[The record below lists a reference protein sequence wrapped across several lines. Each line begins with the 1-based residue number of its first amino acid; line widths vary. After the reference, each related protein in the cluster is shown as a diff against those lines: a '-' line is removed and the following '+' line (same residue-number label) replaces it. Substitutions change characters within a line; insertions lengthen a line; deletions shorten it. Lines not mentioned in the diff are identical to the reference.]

1 MAYEEYDYYNEPAGE
16 SKSLKE
22 SLYEILYG
30 LQDKNKL
37 RETGEGISR
46 VRQALPGV
54 SESVARGA
62 IAAVPGSI
70 GDISDF
76 ARTYAPEIMEKKF
89 GKERFFPTTREI
101 LNYVPRMT
109 PSHEGATT
117 LEDVASVISPGIG
130 GVAKDVALLTKNR
143 PLGLSIMGPESK
155 LWNPEMEFQ
164 ARKMEAKG
172 ATPEEIKQATGLAR
186 GLDTQWR
193 SELSDQFT
201 AMKQKGNSFSEQYM
215 AAKDIEPLQVRLIKA
230 EEAKYGRSPPKLH
243 EMTDQEL
250 FDYTNFRQAE
260 IKEHDRLSKAPVTV
274 KDVFDAPE
282 LIEAY
287 PFLGDIKVKV
297 GSGHGGVKGS
307 YNIKNNELTIAAHLS
322 PQEARSVMLHELT
335 HAIQTKEGMNVGG
348 NPRDMAKWLKEESE
362 ARMALAQEKLDDLD
376 VRIAERRALGI
387 SDDDL
392 LQQKFYATNDLNE
405 AKKLGERDAYAEY
418 KRLAGEAEARMVQ
431 ARMDLSESQLRENYP
446 YAEGKYG
453 LDMDPDLTLQAKYDP
468 KIFNGPASSEERPF
482 AVSTRVP
489 TAVKATENA
498 LEQSLLSD
506 YKAFKSDPKAFEHN
520 VDLIKQYPN
529 LALKSKNAEVNAEK
543 FVEHIKDNLL
553 YLHDKVP
560 ADTRARSK
568 LWYEGANKIANN
580 MAKDYGIS
588 EPAASGILAVLSPQ
602 KDWFMNV
609 SLGERVAS
617 TLAHK
622 QGFKWDGAMSDIANE
637 IYGKPQYKPLLDAI
651 QGKRLEELKDP
662 LEKAIWIRTYDQAH
676 NPREHFVVTPEGDF
690 SGLRTK
696 ANGEPAKT
704 GWGSNNEIAKAI
716 SIFDNPTRENISARL
731 GGEHKVRN
739 FYMNIYDP
747 YSAAG
752 HTTID
757 THAVAAGLLRPLS
770 GNTREVSHNFGSNF
784 PGEVGPKNSAF
795 TGKGGTYGLYHEGY
809 QRAAKERGILPREMQ
824 SITWEAVR
832 GLFPD
837 TFKNAKN
844 AQAIEDIWKKH
855 KSGKISVDEAREQIL
870 EKAGGINEPEWKQ

>member
-1 MAYEEYDYYNEPAGE
+1 MANEYDQFNEPAT
-16 SKSLKE
+16 SDISLKDA
-22 SLYEILYG
+22 LYNILNG
-30 LQDKNKL
+30 FQDKEKL
-37 RETGEGISR
+37 RETGEGLTR
-46 VRQALPGV
+46 LRQSLPGV
-54 SESVARGA
+54 AESVGRGA

-70 GDISDF
+70 GDVSEF
-76 ARTYAPEIMEKKF
+76 ARTWAPEVMEKKF
-89 GKERFFPTTREI
+89 GKDRFFPTTREI
-101 LNYVPRMT
+101 LDYIPRMT
-109 PSHEGATT
+109 PTHEGANT
-117 LEDVASVISPGIG
+117 LEDVSAAISPGIG
-130 GVAKDVALLTKNR
+130 GVTKDLALLTKGK

-155 LWNPEMEFQ
+155 LWKPEMEFQ

-172 ATPEEIKQATGLAR
+172 ATPEEIKQTTGMAR

-193 SELSDQFT
+193 QELSDFWST
-201 AMKQKGNSFSEQYM
+201 MKQKGNSFSDQYM
-215 AAKDIEPLQVRLIKA
+215 AAKDIDPLSVHILKA

-243 EMTDQEL
+243 EMTDQQL
-250 FDYTNFRQAE
+250 FDYTNFRQDL
-260 IKEHDRLSKAPVTV
+260 IKEHDKLSKAPVLV
-274 KDVFDAPE
+274 KDVFEHPE
-282 LIEAY
+282 LLEAY
-287 PFLGDIKVKV
+287 PELGDIKVKV

-307 YNIKNNELTIAAHLS
+307 YNVKTNELTLAAHLT
-322 PQEARSVMLHELT
+322 PEEARSTMLHELT

-348 NPRDMAKWLKEESE
+348 NPQDMAKWLKEESTK
-362 ARMALAQEKLDDLD
+362 RMDLAQVKLNELD
-376 VRIAERRALGI
+376 AKIAERRANGI

-392 LQQKFYATNDLNE
+392 LQQKFHATNELND
-405 AKKLGERDAYAEY
+405 AKKLGERNPYNEY
-418 KRLAGEAEARMVQ
+418 RRLAGEAEARMVQ
-431 ARMDLSESQLRENYP
+431 ERRDLTEAQLHETYP
-446 YAEGKYG
+446 YAEGKHG
-453 LDMDPDLTLQAKYDP
+453 LDINPDETIQAKYDP
-468 KIFNGPASSEERPF
+468 EIFNGPAKSEEKPF

-489 TAVKATENA
+489 TAVKATEDA
-498 LEQSLLSD
+498 LKESLLSN

-520 VDLIKQYPN
+520 IDLIKQYPN

-543 FVEHIKDNLL
+543 FVEHVKDNLL
-553 YLHDKVP
+553 YLHDQVP

-622 QGFKWDGAMSDIANE
+622 QGFKWDSAMSDVANE
-637 IYGKPQYKPLLDAI
+637 IYGKPQYKPLLDAVK
-651 QGKRLEELKDP
+651 GKRLEELKDP
-662 LEKAIWIRTYDQAH
+662 VEKAIWIRTHDQAH

-690 SGLRTK
+690 SGVRTK

-704 GWGSNNEIAKAI
+704 GWGSNNEIAKAV

-747 YSAAG
+747 HSASG

-809 QRAAKERGILPREMQ
+809 QRAAKERDILPREMQ

-837 TFKNAKN
+837 TFKSAKN
-844 AQAIEDIWKKH
+844 AQAIEDIWKQH
-855 KSGKISVDEAREQIL
+855 KSGKITVDEARKQIL
-870 EKAGGINEPEWKQ
+870 EKAGGINEPEWKE